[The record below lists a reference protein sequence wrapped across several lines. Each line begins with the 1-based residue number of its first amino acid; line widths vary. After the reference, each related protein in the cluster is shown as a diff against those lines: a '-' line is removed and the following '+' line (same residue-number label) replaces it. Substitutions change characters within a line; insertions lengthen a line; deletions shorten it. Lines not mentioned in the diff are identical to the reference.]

1 MSSINLTKNLSSSW
15 ISMYYVDTF
24 KNILTY
30 HLHIFHVWGTTRGIR
45 LQEAF
50 HLEVMLTA
58 IYLTFMQIHER
69 AQQKM
74 ICVTTTKLS
83 NYLSNY
89 LTPTWHVG
97 QFFCRNLIN
106 PSHTLSS
113 WETLKTSNFWLFI
126 FRASVEVSVVVT
138 VVSSVQRPAH
148 FLVLDKISK
157 IDTKYFMS
165 QKYNSR
171 QNHPVCT

>member
-1 MSSINLTKNLSSSW
+1 
-15 ISMYYVDTF
+15 
-24 KNILTY
+24 
-30 HLHIFHVWGTTRGIR
+30 
-45 LQEAF
+45 
-50 HLEVMLTA
+50 MLTS

-69 AQQKM
+69 AQEKM

-89 LTPTWHVG
+89 LNPTWHVG
-97 QFFCRNLIN
+97 QFFCRNRIS

-126 FRASVEVSVVVT
+126 FWASVEVSVVVT

-157 IDTKYFMS
+157 INMQYFMS
-165 QKYNSR
+165 QKIYFTSESSSVHSITITNCFLPDIKYKVVIS
-171 QNHPVCT
+171 NVHCLSL

>member
-1 MSSINLTKNLSSSW
+1 MNIYS
-15 ISMYYVDTF
+15 VDTL

-30 HLHIFHVWGTTRGIR
+30 HLHIFHVWRTTRGSR

-50 HLEVMLTA
+50 HLQVILTS

-89 LTPTWHVG
+89 LNPTWHVG
-97 QFFCRNLIN
+97 QFFCRNRIS

-126 FRASVEVSVVVT
+126 FWASVEVSVVVT

-157 IDTKYFMS
+157 INMQYFMS
-165 QKYNSR
+165 QKYISR
-171 QNHPVCT
+171 QNHPVCTQ